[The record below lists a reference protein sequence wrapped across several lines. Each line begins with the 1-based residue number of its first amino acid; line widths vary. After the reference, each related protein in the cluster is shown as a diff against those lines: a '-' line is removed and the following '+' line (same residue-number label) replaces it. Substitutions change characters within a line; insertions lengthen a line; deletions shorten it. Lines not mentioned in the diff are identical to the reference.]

1 MPLRLLGFII
11 ILVVFLLFI
20 TLNLENRCDIRFWV
34 NDTAILHEVPVY
46 LTAFSAF
53 VAGMLC
59 AFPIM
64 FLVHFKRKKREKD
77 PSGNRVLEN
86 QKKRGKFRNQE
97 GEEGTPGTY

>member
-34 NDTAILHEVPVY
+34 TETAILQKVPVY

-59 AFPIM
+59 AFPVM
-64 FLVHFKRKKREKD
+64 FLLYFKKRKREKD
-77 PSGNRVLEN
+77 PTGNRTLES
-86 QKKRGKFRNQE
+86 KKKPGKFRNEE
-97 GEEGTPGTY
+97 GEEGTPGAY